1 MSSRLSPLPG
11 TVHFLG
17 ETIHYR
23 YDNSIP
29 PALSIDSGD
38 IVTMVCREACDGQL
52 TQDSTVAALD
62 DLDWDRVHALTG
74 PVEMRDAK
82 PGDTLKVEILEV
94 GHHGWGWTSVIPNFG
109 LLRAEF
115 GETKAVRIW
124 TVGADGCASS
134 DIPGVKV
141 PIEPFMGEMGVA
153 WAEPG
158 PQPTMPPTIHGGN
171 MDCRHTG
178 TGCTVYFPVKVP
190 GALFSTGDG
199 HLAQGDGEVA
209 GIAIEA
215 PLDVTMRFTLI
226 KGMEIPAARFETS
239 GPTTSKVDGLGHY
252 VTCGT
257 GPDLHTSVED
267 AVRLMIDT
275 LESERGL
282 DRADAYM
289 ICSIA
294 CDLKIAVPVLGDG
307 HASHVTYHMP
317 KSIFVD

>member
-1 MSSRLSPLPG
+1 MSTRLSPLPG
-11 TVHFLG
+11 TVHFLD
-17 ETIHYR
+17 EIIHYR
-23 YDNSIP
+23 YDNSLP
-29 PALSIDSGD
+29 PAISIDSGD

-52 TQDSTVAALD
+52 TPDSTEAVLD

-74 PVEMRDAK
+74 PVEMRGAV
-82 PGDTLKVEILEV
+82 PGDTLKVEILEF
-94 GHHGWGWTSVIPNFG
+94 GHHGWGWSSVIPNFG

-115 GETKAVRIW
+115 GDTKRVRIW
-124 TVGADGCASS
+124 TVEEDGRANFA
-134 DIPGVKV
+134 PGVKV

-178 TGCTVYFPVKVP
+178 VGCTAYFPVKVA

-215 PLDVTMRFTLI
+215 PLDVTMRFSLI

-239 GPTTSKVDGLGHY
+239 GPTTSKYDGEGYY

-275 LESERGL
+275 LERERGF
-282 DRADAYM
+282 DRADAYI
-289 ICSIA
+289 ICSVA

-307 HASHVTYHMP
+307 HASHVTFHAP
-317 KSIFVD
+317 KSIFV

>member
-1 MSSRLSPLPG
+1 MSNRLRPLPG
-11 TVHFLG
+11 TVHYLADK
-17 ETIHYR
+17 IHYR

-38 IVTMVCREACDGQL
+38 IVTFVCREACDGQF
-52 TQDSTVAALD
+52 TRDSTAEVLD
-62 DLDWDRVHALTG
+62 HLDWDRIHSLTG
-74 PVEMRDAK
+74 PIEMRGAE
-82 PGDTLKVEILEV
+82 PGDTLKAEILEL
-94 GHHGWGWTSVIPNFG
+94 GHHGWGWSSVIPNFG
-109 LLRAEF
+109 LLREEF
-115 GETKAVRIW
+115 GDTKLVRIW
-124 TVGADGCASS
+124 EVSDDGRASFM
-134 DIPGVKV
+134 PGVRV

-178 TGCTVYFPVKVP
+178 KGCTVYFPVKVP

-209 GIAIEA
+209 GIAMEA
-215 PLDVTMRFTLI
+215 PLDVTMRMTLI
-226 KGMEIPAARFETS
+226 KGMEIPAVRFETS
-239 GPTTSKVDGLGHY
+239 GPTTSKVDGSGYY

-257 GPDLHTSVED
+257 GPDLHKSVED

-275 LESERGL
+275 LERDRGF
-282 DRADAYM
+282 DRGDAYI
-289 ICSIA
+289 ICSVA
-294 CDLKIAVPVLGDG
+294 GDLKISVPVLGEG

-317 KSIFVD
+317 KSIFD